1 MPTTTPAPE
10 LDEGALPC
18 PLALI
23 AANVALMSAYAHP
36 DIAPDDEGTA
46 RRGSLARK
54 VVSNLYFLSQHPAL
68 PAALRQV
75 MAQAHHHWVQV
86 AKADRQ
92 PFEQM
97 AAVPAQA
104 TTPTAW
110 PGNAAAA
117 IATRH

>member
-54 VVSNLYFLSQHPAL
+54 VVSNLFFLREHPL
-68 PAALRQV
+68 LSPGLRQV
-75 MAQAHHHWVQV
+75 MANAHQLWAQV
-86 AKADRQ
+86 A
-92 PFEQM
+92 
-97 AAVPAQA
+97 AAGGSPDSTGVTGVTGVTSNPAWA
-104 TTPTAW
+104 STAGPTA
-110 PGNAAAA
+110 
-117 IATRH
+117 H